1 MRRRKVIRLLAA
13 VTGSLGAGQVLP
25 TSALLR
31 VTEAAGAVSEN
42 VQEPVGHAVHEMVL
56 PDFLLPLFPLP
67 LVLFPRTILPLHI
80 FEPRYKQMIRD
91 CVKNNWE
98 FGVLLAKKDSHEM
111 TGCSAIVSE
120 VLWSYH
126 DGRMDILVEGRRR
139 FEVSGLDREKLYLRG
154 RAEFFEDSGTELA
167 DEAIRRQ
174 ALELFNRL
182 LKMIQRQD
190 PSVHEEPPSLDEQ
203 ELSFQM
209 MSRVRAEP
217 TWKQELL
224 ELRSERE
231 RVVHVVLYLQQM
243 VDYLEKSPEE
253 RIPNGT
259 A

>member
-13 VTGSLGAGQVLP
+13 AAGSLSAGQFLLAG
-25 TSALLR
+25 ALLR
-31 VTEAAGAVSEN
+31 VTEAAGEA
-42 VQEPVGHAVHEMVL
+42 VQEGGSGKY
-56 PDFLLPLFPLP
+56 LLPLFPLP

-111 TGCSAIVSE
+111 TGCSAAVSE
-120 VLWSYH
+120 VLRSYR

-139 FEVSGLDREKLYLRG
+139 FEVSGLDRERLYLRG
-154 RAEFFEDSGTELA
+154 QAEFFEDSGNEPA
-167 DEAIRRQ
+167 DEAMRRQ
-174 ALELFNRL
+174 AVELFNRL
-182 LKMIQRQD
+182 IEVIRRND
-190 PSVHEEPPSLDEQ
+190 PSVQEEPPSLGEK

-209 MSRVRAEP
+209 MSRVPAEP
-217 TWKQELL
+217 AWKQELL

-231 RVVHVVLYLQQM
+231 RVVRVVLYLQQM

-253 RIPNGT
+253 RLPAGS